1 MNVRRS
7 TTSQPCSSSTGRP
20 PCAAAEL
27 DEQLA
32 AWRNRTIGEITYLVH
47 RARIRLPLKGADT
60 ANGAAGRRDAGDCGV
75 GADLDAA
82 FHQQAAAGLG
92 IGFGR
97 ETDSE
102 TDLPVQLV
110 GVLLSAPPYPR
121 NVSA

>member
-1 MNVRRS
+1 MFF
-7 TTSQPCSSSTGRP
+7 TSEPRWPGW
-20 PCAAAEL
+20 AAG
-27 DEQLA
+27 A
-32 AWRNRTIGEITYLVH
+32 AVGSVLHSPDQV
-47 RARIRLPLKGADT
+47 AVGGADT

-102 TDLPVQLV
+102 TELPVQLV
-110 GVLLSAPPYPR
+110 GVLLSAPPYRR